1 MSKRNYIIP
10 IFIPHQGCGHDCIFC
25 NQRHITGT
33 DGIKINISEQINEY
47 MEYIE
52 DKSNVELAFY
62 GGSFTGIGFDLMRY
76 YLEEVKTYIKKG
88 QIDSIRISTRP
99 DYINKEILSFLKNYN
114 VETIELGVQSMV
126 DEVLVKNKRG
136 TIRSKIIESANLIR
150 LSGFSLGLQMMTGL
164 YGSSLEDD
172 IYTAFEITK
181 LSPDFVRIYPTM
193 ILPKTEL
200 YHFYNEGK
208 YIPMNVETMLNHLY
222 NIVIIFEANEI
233 DIIRLGLYSDGK
245 NTEKDVVGPFHPAT
259 KQIIYSRLYM
269 DMIKN
274 ELNKH
279 SESID
284 FYVNKKEVDYISGYK
299 SSNRKY
305 LKELGINSSIF
316 KSDIKERLIIMKSDK
331 FISEL
336 NLKDYCK
343 NYIGEFYET

>member
-1 MSKRNYIIP
+1 MSKRKYIIP

-33 DGIKINISEQINEY
+33 DGIKINISKQINEY

-52 DKSNVELAFY
+52 DKSKVELAFY
-62 GGSFTGIGFDLMRY
+62 GGSFTGIGFDLMSY
-76 YLEEVKTYIKKG
+76 YLEEVRTFIKNE

-99 DYINKEILSFLKNYN
+99 DYINEEILSFLKDYN

-136 TIRSKIIESANLIR
+136 TTRDKIIESANLIR

-164 YGSSLEDD
+164 YGSSLDDD
-172 IYTAFEITK
+172 IFTAFEIAK

-200 YHFYNEGK
+200 YHLYTEGK
-208 YIPMNVETMLNHLY
+208 YIPMTVDTMLNHLY
-222 NIVIIFEANEI
+222 KIVSVFEANEI
-233 DIIRLGLYSDGK
+233 DIIRLGLYSNGK
-245 NTEKDVVGPFHPAT
+245 DTEKDVIGPFHPAT

-269 DMIKN
+269 DMIKK
-274 ELNKH
+274 ELSNH
-279 SESID
+279 SELID

-299 SSNRKY
+299 SSNRKG
-305 LKELGINSSIF
+305 LKELGINSSIY
-316 KSDIKERLIIMKSDK
+316 KSDTKEKSVIMKSDK
-331 FISEL
+331 FISKL
-336 NLKDYCK
+336 SLKDFCK